1 MNAAQAVDHL
11 ARRYGYDWPSAAI
24 AVDLAMTEG
33 CCRIAA
39 GLTLRWDTG
48 LGYYITGRTA

>member
-1 MNAAQAVDHL
+1 VNAAQAVDHL